1 MLDRSLRLGMIARS
15 SSELA
20 ITQAAQLAAQ
30 CLPGDV
36 DPKLLPKP
44 LAEIDQ
50 APAHDAMDGG
60 DRTALDYC
68 RQRCARLL
76 GQPRL
81 RPRRLAIDQAIR
93 SFLVEPQHPVPNDL
107 QTDIADPRSI
117 TATAAIIDRSQRQ
130 QPARLLRILGPA
142 CQPPQIR
149 TSEVRPER
157 YRCCH
162 DEIPLFAM
170 VGITSAPRRGSPMSQ
185 RPLALVLAGASIGV
199 SLCRAR

>member
-1 MLDRSLRLGMIARS
+1 MLDRSLCLGMMARPS
-15 SSELA
+15 AELA
-20 ITQAAQLAAQ
+20 ITQSAHLATQ
-30 CLPGDV
+30 RLPSDAE
-36 DPKLLPKP
+36 PELFPQP

-50 APAHDAMDGG
+50 APAHDAMDSR
-60 DRTALDYC
+60 DRTALDHC
-68 RQRCARLL
+68 RQRCAIFLDYAGL
-76 GQPRL
+76 P
-81 RPRRLAIDQAIR
+81 PRRLAIDQAIR
-93 SFLVEPQHPVPNDL
+93 SFVVEPQHPVPNDL

-170 VGITSAPRRGSPMSQ
+170 VKSHQPRVGE
-185 RPLALVLAGASIGV
+185 AL
-199 SLCRAR
+199 